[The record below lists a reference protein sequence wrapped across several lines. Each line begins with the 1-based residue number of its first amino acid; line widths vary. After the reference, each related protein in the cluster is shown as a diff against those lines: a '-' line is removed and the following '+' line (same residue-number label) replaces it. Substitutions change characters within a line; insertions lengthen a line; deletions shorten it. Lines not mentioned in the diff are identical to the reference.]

1 MENKSGMTFIVKN
14 ISKLIV
20 AFILLFGPYI
30 VLYGHLTP
38 GGGFAGGVII
48 AIGFVLLGLAFGK
61 DFVLSILPD
70 FWASMWD
77 NIGAFLFFL
86 IALLGLP
93 LGYFFFNWLWH
104 GIPFELVSA
113 GTIPLSNISIA
124 IKVGACLYA
133 IFLGLSIYGSI
144 VTEEEKEE

>member
-1 MENKSGMTFIVKN
+1 METNSGMTFIVKN
-14 ISKLIV
+14 ISKIV
-20 AFILLFGPYI
+20 AIFIFLFGPYI

-86 IALLGLP
+86 VALLGLP

-104 GIPFELVSA
+104 GTPFQLVSA
-113 GTIPLSNISIA
+113 GTIPLSNIAIG

-144 VTEEEKEE
+144 VAEEQKEE

>member
-1 MENKSGMTFIVKN
+1 MNDKTGMTFIVKN
-14 ISKLIV
+14 ISKVIV
-20 AFILLFGPYI
+20 IFIFLFGPYI

-61 DFVLSILPD
+61 EFALGILSD

-93 LGYFFFNWLWH
+93 SGYFFFNWLWH
-104 GIPFELVSA
+104 GKEYNLVSS

-133 IFLGLSIYGSI
+133 IFIGLSIYGSI
-144 VTEEEKEE
+144 ITEEQKEE